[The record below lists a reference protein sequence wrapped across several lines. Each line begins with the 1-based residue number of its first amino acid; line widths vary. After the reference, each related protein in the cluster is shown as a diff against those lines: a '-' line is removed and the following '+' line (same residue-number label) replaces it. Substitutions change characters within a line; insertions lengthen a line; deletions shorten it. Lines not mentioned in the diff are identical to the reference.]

1 MSEFYPID
9 MQIWPMAQAFHYYTR
24 MAPTSYT
31 VNVNMDVTILRK
43 ELKKRI

>member
-1 MSEFYPID
+1 
-9 MQIWPMAQAFHYYTR
+9 MAQAFHYYTR

-43 ELKKRI
+43 ELKKEDISSFRLIFI